1 MGWAWNATTHGD
13 LRIEHAKYAILHI
26 SHGLLGTFQ
35 VDFRHE
41 RGSLNLERAGDGD
54 NRLEP

>member
-1 MGWAWNATTHGD
+1 MTPGD
-13 LRIEHAKYAILHI
+13 LRIEHAKYAIPRI
-26 SHGLLGTFQ
+26 WRGLLSRFQ

-41 RGSLNLERAGDGD
+41 CGSLNLERTGDGD